1 MGLTLR
7 SIALTFATIIGFS
20 LHAHVIYFREV
31 WGVFL
36 RKEEWFSGSSDCRQ
50 VVGIVPV
57 VGIVAGWSQVV
68 GIVPKY
74 LKLFLNNWDCPQVI
88 GIVPK

>member
-1 MGLTLR
+1 MCTCCGMGLTLR

-50 VVGIVPV
+50 VVGIVP
-57 VGIVAGWSQVV
+57 
-68 GIVPKY
+68 KY
-74 LKLFLNNWDCPQVI
+74 LKLFLNNWDCP
-88 GIVPK
+88 